1 MQSNYGTYSSY
12 PKTAAALISL
22 MLTQIRKK
30 KNNNNLIENV
40 CHYTS
45 LRKSWDKKLT
55 VHTGCQTS
63 KFGEGV
69 PQPAAYSTLKEV
81 AQLSASK
88 LSAVFE
94 RSQLRNSL
102 CPISWYYCYHNECFM
117 LRIFLVEVEILRWKQ
132 SSSKMSKRMSKN
144 QKSTVPSKFS
154 FYEFQYFKKN

>member
-30 KNNNNLIENV
+30 NNNNLIENV
-40 CHYTS
+40 CNYIS

-81 AQLSASK
+81 AQLSAIVSCQQYSNAVSCAIPCVQ
-88 LSAVFE
+88 SAGIIVIIT
-94 RSQLRNSL
+94 NVL
-102 CPISWYYCYHNECFM
+102 CCE
-117 LRIFLVEVEILRWKQ
+117 
-132 SSSKMSKRMSKN
+132 
-144 QKSTVPSKFS
+144 S
-154 FYEFQYFKKN
+154 FW